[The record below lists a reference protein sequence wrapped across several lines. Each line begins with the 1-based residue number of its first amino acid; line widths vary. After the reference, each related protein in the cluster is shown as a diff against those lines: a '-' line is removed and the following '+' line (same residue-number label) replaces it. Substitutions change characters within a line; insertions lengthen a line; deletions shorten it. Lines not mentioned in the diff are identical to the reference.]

1 MKRLYILCLMWCC
14 VSTMMR
20 AQYDV
25 AFGNYWALQT
35 FYNPAAT
42 GLDAQLNV
50 HGAYS
55 MQMTGF
61 ENAPATM
68 YAGVDLPLF
77 FLSPKHG
84 VGAFFLNDEIGLFT
98 HKKFAF
104 QYAYHQP
111 LWGGRLSGGVR
122 VGFLSEGFD
131 GSSVDVEDSGDPAF
145 PTSEATGSGF
155 DFDAGLRY
163 THKHWFVGFSAMHCT
178 APVVE
183 LGEAKANEISI
194 ATTFY
199 LTGGYNI
206 ILRNPLYKVHTTAM
220 VRTDAQQWRSDFT
233 ARLTYDGEKRKL
245 YGGVGYSPTNS
256 ISMLFG
262 GEFHG
267 ITLGYS
273 YEMYTSGIGATSGS
287 HELIIGYKTDLDLF
301 KKGKNKHKSVRI
313 L

>member
-111 LWGGRLSGGVR
+111 LWGGGLT
-122 VGFLSEGFD
+122 E
-131 GSSVDVEDSGDPAF
+131 VE
-145 PTSEATGSGF
+145 
-155 DFDAGLRY
+155 
-163 THKHWFVGFSAMHCT
+163 
-178 APVVE
+178 
-183 LGEAKANEISI
+183 
-194 ATTFY
+194 
-199 LTGGYNI
+199 
-206 ILRNPLYKVHTTAM
+206 
-220 VRTDAQQWRSDFT
+220 
-233 ARLTYDGEKRKL
+233 
-245 YGGVGYSPTNS
+245 
-256 ISMLFG
+256 
-262 GEFHG
+262 
-267 ITLGYS
+267 
-273 YEMYTSGIGATSGS
+273 
-287 HELIIGYKTDLDLF
+287 
-301 KKGKNKHKSVRI
+301 
-313 L
+313 